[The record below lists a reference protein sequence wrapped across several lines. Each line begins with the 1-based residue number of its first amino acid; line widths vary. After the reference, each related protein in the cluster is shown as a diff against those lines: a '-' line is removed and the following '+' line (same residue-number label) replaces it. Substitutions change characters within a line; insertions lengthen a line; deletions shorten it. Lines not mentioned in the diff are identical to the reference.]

1 MGMKQEWV
9 SVSSGSW
16 EAFCSRLLNRKNLS
30 LLGANA
36 VEKVLCGEW
45 GLNDLEMKESKEGY
59 FQSGLLLRRKQ
70 KHSS

>member
-9 SVSSGSW
+9 WVSVSSESW

-36 VEKVLCGEW
+36 VEQVLLTW
-45 GLNDLEMKESKEGY
+45 
-59 FQSGLLLRRKQ
+59 R
-70 KHSS
+70 